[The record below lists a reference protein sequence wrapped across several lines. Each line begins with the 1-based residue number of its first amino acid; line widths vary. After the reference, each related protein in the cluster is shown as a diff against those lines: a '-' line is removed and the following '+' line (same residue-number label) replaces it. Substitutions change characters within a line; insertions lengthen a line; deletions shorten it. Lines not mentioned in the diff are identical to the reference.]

1 MQQKFK
7 SNLKN
12 IITECEQLKDQNASF
27 NLEISNF
34 TTKYRMR
41 FSNIIKRASTE
52 ENKKLQEEKSLKM
65 NIKLHNYLC
74 KQIIDSTQYNLQRPN
89 RKAQKYKLQEETFFD
104 RNPVLYL
111 KQQLQQDKQRSL
123 KLSIQAR
130 HFSIQQQ
137 KFVQKLENYKDFI
150 GLK

>member
-7 SNLKN
+7 SKLYN
-12 IITECEQLKDQNASF
+12 IITECEQLKDSNASF
-27 NLEISNF
+27 NQEISNF

-41 FSNIIKRASTE
+41 FSNIVKRAQSE
-52 ENKKLQEEKSLKM
+52 ETKKQKEEKQLKM
-65 NIKLHNYLC
+65 NIRLHHYLC
-74 KQIIDSTQYNLQRPN
+74 QQIIDSTQYNLERPN
-89 RKAQKYKLQEETFFD
+89 RKAEKYKLQEETFFD

-123 KLSIQAR
+123 KLSLQAR